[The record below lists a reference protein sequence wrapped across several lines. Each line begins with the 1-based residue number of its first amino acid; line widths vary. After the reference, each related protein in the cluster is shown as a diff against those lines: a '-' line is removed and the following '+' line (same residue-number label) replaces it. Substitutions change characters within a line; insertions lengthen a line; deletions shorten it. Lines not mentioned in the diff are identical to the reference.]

1 MRQNIRT
8 GKHRRPRQQALF
20 ACRHFRILA
29 GPNST
34 KPKAFAHLS
43 RHGVVCLS
51 RCVTIKAEGSAEQA
65 SEIEESAPAPIPREA
80 LTPPKRTA
88 GERWFELAASPRFA
102 LPLLTLLCL
111 GAFFVNLGGYPLYT
125 KGEPREAVTV
135 LDMFKG
141 HSLSSFLLPMRAGV
155 EIPSKPLLMH
165 WLIAAL
171 SLVTGGLGEWTVRL
185 PSAILATLGV
195 LACYLYVRRLFSAAA
210 GLFAAMILATT
221 FQYLQAAGGA
231 RVDMTL
237 TFFME
242 IGFFEFLMMAEN
254 LTARRLLLYFA
265 LAAAVLAKGPVGVVL
280 PGAVA
285 LVFVALQRRWNLLAR
300 LDLLKG
306 VLIIGVLAGGWY
318 VAALMIGGKAFFDK
332 QILAEN
338 VYTYLNRAGMNP
350 GHGHPFYYVE
360 VVLVAGFLPWSMLL
374 PATLFGLA
382 TSDSRHDA
390 RLHYLVIWFAVVLL
404 FYSFAE
410 AKRGVYLLALY
421 PALAALVG
429 LYLAAELTH
438 PQPNPVWM
446 RILAVGM
453 GVFFAAAGAGGLI
466 AAGLIRIWPGLAS
479 RPLAAFDIKAPQ
491 FVPALSAAIGAHA
504 LLVVAIAAA
513 MIAAGYLL
521 ARSATEAGK
530 FAVCTAAGVTC
541 LSMVANLYV
550 LPATANTI
558 TLKDFAVQAARM
570 IGKDKGAYIF
580 GLNYDVAF
588 YSAMSIPVM
597 AIDPAHWPEYLIVG
611 EDTYKALAAGQMHD
625 YSPILKSGPTYLD
638 GTGDML
644 LVKRRPD

>member
-1 MRQNIRT
+1 MN
-8 GKHRRPRQQALF
+8 
-20 ACRHFRILA
+20 
-29 GPNST
+29 
-34 KPKAFAHLS
+34 
-43 RHGVVCLS
+43 V
-51 RCVTIKAEGSAEQA
+51 EGSAPQLPDF
-65 SEIEESAPAPIPREA
+65 EESAAAPVSTQPASAPETPEA
-80 LTPPKRTA
+80 ATPNIAEP
-88 GERWFELAASPRFA
+88 WFERAASPRFA

-111 GAFFVNLGGYPLYT
+111 SAMFVNLGGYPLYT

-171 SLVTGGLGEWTVRL
+171 ALVTGGLGEWTIRL
-185 PSAILATLGV
+185 PSAVLATLGV
-195 LACYLYVRRLFSAAA
+195 LCCYLYVRRLFSAAA
-210 GLFAAMILATT
+210 GLFAALILATN

-242 IGFFEFLMMAEN
+242 IAFFEFLLIAED

-265 LAAAVLAKGPVGVVL
+265 LAFAVLAKGPVGVVL
-280 PGAVA
+280 PGLVA
-285 LVFVALQRRWNLLAR
+285 LIFIAVERRWNLLAR
-300 LDLLKG
+300 LDLVKG
-306 VLIIGVLAGGWY
+306 AVIVGVLAGGWY
-318 VAALMIGGKAFFDK
+318 LAALIIGGKAFFDK

-360 VVLVAGFLPWSMLL
+360 LALLAGFLPWSLLL
-374 PATLFGLA
+374 PAMVVRLA
-382 TSDSRHDA
+382 RSEKTRDP

-421 PALAALVG
+421 PALAATVG
-429 LYLAAELTH
+429 LYLAEELERISS
-438 PQPNPVWM
+438 PVWT
-446 RILAVGM
+446 RIMSAGM
-453 GVFFAAAGAGGLI
+453 GLFFTAAAV
-466 AAGLIRIWPGLAS
+466 AGLISAGVIKLWPNLA
-479 RPLAAFDIKAPQ
+479 RKPLAAFDIKAPR
-491 FVPALSAAIGAHA
+491 FVPELSSAIGAHA

-513 MIAAGYLL
+513 LIALGYVLT
-521 ARSATEAGK
+521 RRNPGPGK
-530 FAVCTAAGVTC
+530 FAACTAAGAAC

-550 LPATANTI
+550 LPATAKTI
-558 TLKDFAVQAARM
+558 TLKDFAVQAART
-570 IGKDKGAYIF
+570 IGNARAAYVF

-588 YSAMSIPVM
+588 YSAMTIPVV

-611 EDTYKALAAGQMHD
+611 EDTYKALAPRQMHD
-625 YSPILKSGPTYLD
+625 YSPVLKSGPTYLD

-644 LVKRRPD
+644 LIRRQGG